1 MNKKFTIP
9 KKNSNK
15 VGRSGH
21 EDKIKI
27 QNDNDMDVD
36 VTLFDDD
43 PQNVTHPQGKT
54 ITWLAHF
61 KVHGQVKYTI
71 HVSGISNFVFWDG
84 AQLQTGQ
91 NWTTR
96 EMTGDPAIGRD

>member
-1 MNKKFTIP
+1 MNNRITIP
-9 KKNSNK
+9 KKNNNN
-15 VGRSGH
+15 VGRSGN

-27 QNDNDMDVD
+27 LNDNDLDVEA
-36 VTLFDDD
+36 TLFDED
-43 PQNVTHPQGKT
+43 PQNVTHPLGKR

-84 AQLQTGQ
+84 VQVQTGQ

>member
-1 MNKKFTIP
+1 MSKKITIS
-9 KKNSNK
+9 KKNNK
-15 VGRSGH
+15 GVGRSGH

-27 QNDNDMDVD
+27 LNDNDTDVD
-36 VTLFDDD
+36 VTLFDED
-43 PQNVTHPQGKT
+43 PQNVVHPQGKK

-71 HVSGISNFVFWDG
+71 QVSGISNFIFWDG
-84 AQLQTGQ
+84 GQPQTGQ

-96 EMTGDPAIGRD
+96 QMTGDPAIGRE